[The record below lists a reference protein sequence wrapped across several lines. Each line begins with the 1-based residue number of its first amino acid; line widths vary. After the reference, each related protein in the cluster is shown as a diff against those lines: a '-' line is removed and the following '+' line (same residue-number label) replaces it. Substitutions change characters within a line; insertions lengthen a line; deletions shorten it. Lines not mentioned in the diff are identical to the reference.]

1 LKTAITIL
9 TAALLAA
16 LAGCEPKSD
25 AEKLLGREQKILAAG
40 KELLTVDFQQGRTLR
55 YRFVSGRDTEL
66 DWNPDKK
73 PSRQAKPSRDKST
86 ESMDLVV
93 SYTPVDVNPVG
104 LTTIK
109 ATCESLNVKRA
120 KKRQTE
126 AATTIR
132 GKSFTFTVSPT
143 GKIQDYSQLIEL
155 MQEAGQTAFSANT
168 DRGRIKNPDMIG
180 DFSATQWFL
189 WDSISSIENPA
200 EGVSVGQSWKSK
212 LPVPGP
218 MVMRKARD
226 VIYSLAEI
234 RQSEK
239 GRLAVIRSSYSTTET
254 LPDDWPPLPYSGRFQ
269 MRGTFGFLRG
279 YKVLNLKGQ
288 GEELF
293 NIDTGQTELYNQ
305 RYEVQLEAA
314 VPMGIDVKPRI
325 TMKQSFSMQL
335 LE

>member
-1 LKTAITIL
+1 MKTALMIF
-9 TAALLAA
+9 TAALLAV
-16 LAGCEPKSD
+16 LAGCEPRAG
-25 AEKLLGREQKILAAG
+25 AEKLLSREKKLLAAG
-40 KELLTVDFQQGRTLR
+40 KELLTIDFQQGRTLR
-55 YRFVSGRDTEL
+55 YKFVSSRDTEL

-73 PSRQAKPSRDKST
+73 PSKAGKSSIDKST

-93 SYTPVDVNPVG
+93 SYTPVEVNPIG

-109 ATCESLNVKRA
+109 ATCESLQVKRG
-120 KKRQTE
+120 KLRQKE
-126 AATTIR
+126 AATTIQ
-132 GKSFTFTVSPT
+132 GKSFTFTVGPT

-155 MQEAGQTAFSANT
+155 IKEAGQKAFPSNT
-168 DRGRIKNPDMIG
+168 DRGRIKDPDMIG

-212 LPVPGP
+212 LAVPGP

-226 VIYSLAEI
+226 VIYTLAEI
-234 RQSEK
+234 RRSEK
-239 GRLAVIRSSYSTTET
+239 GPLAVIRSSYSPAET

-293 NIDTGQTELYNQ
+293 NVDTGQTEQHNQ
-305 RYEVQLEAA
+305 LYEVQLEAS
-314 VPMGIDVKPRI
+314 VPMGLDVKPRI
-325 TMKQSFSMQL
+325 TIKQSFSMQL
-335 LE
+335 LD